1 MNGKSELATGLA
13 AGLNAGAKANS
24 WTSYWNAVRSPLG
37 ILRGC
42 LAGLASVAMV
52 TFIGLQLHLNLSA
65 SGSLYFLIVVMI
77 SVVWGFWE
85 ASVTSLIA
93 VNCLNYFFV
102 PPTLTWRV
110 SDPQDWFALA
120 AFEITALTVIRL
132 SMRAQAQAR
141 GEARQRSQIGR
152 AEERRV
158 GKE

>member
-13 AGLNAGAKANS
+13 AGLNVGAKANS

-102 PPTLTWRV
+102 PPVFTWTA
-110 SDPQDWFALA
+110 SDPQNWVALA
-120 AFEITALTVIRL
+120 TWELAPLTVTRL
-132 SMRAQAQAR
+132 ATRGRGRPR
-141 GEARQRSQIGR
+141 GEAGQRAGVEKLYELGR
-152 AEERRV
+152 RI
-158 GKE
+158 